1 MEHASGLLH
10 ALGLELTLEQLRWF
24 AVAIFVGVYAMIMLE
39 KYFHRT
45 VAAMLGAAIILFLGI
60 MPPKEAWNA
69 IDFNTIFLLFGMMNI
84 VTLLVWS
91 GFFNVLTKWVLR
103 FTGIDPIKI
112 MIVFAV
118 VTATLSAFLDNVTTV
133 LFITPIIIKIT
144 EVLELNPIPYVI
156 SIILASNMGGTTTL
170 IGDPPNIIIGSI
182 AGKHFM
188 DFIINVAPFATIAFI
203 VGQALNVFQVKVEGH
218 LDISDKFDLEELE
231 KLEFGD
237 VNPRL
242 MFKAVTI
249 FIITI
254 LLFFIGHVIHI
265 EPGIIALFTST
276 ILLLWSGISPVQ
288 ILEKVEWATLLFFM
302 GLFVVVGALEH
313 TGVFEIVANW
323 LLGIMGKDI
332 GKGIWIIGGFSAII
346 SGIVDN
352 IPFTMSMALVLKD
365 IAHVLGPASDHLWWA
380 LSLGACLGGNFTLIG
395 ASANIVAADI
405 STRHGHPITFMTFL
419 RYGTPVAVISTFTA
433 LVIYYLVHIIM
444 LKTHIAM
451 L

>member
-10 ALGLELTLEQLRWF
+10 ALGFDLTIEQLRWF

-45 VAAMLGAAIILFLGI
+45 VAAMLGAAIILVLGI
-60 MPPKEAWNA
+60 MPPAKAWAA

-103 FTGIDPIKI
+103 YTGINPVKI
-112 MIVFAV
+112 MIVFAI
-118 VTATLSAFLDNVTTV
+118 VTAVLSAFLDNVTTV
-133 LFITPIIIKIT
+133 LFITPIIIRIT
-144 EVLELNPIPYVI
+144 EVLELNPIPYVV

-203 VGQALNVFQVKVEGH
+203 VGQTLNVFQVKVEGH
-218 LDISDKFDLEELE
+218 LDISDQIDLEELE

-237 VNPRL
+237 VKPKL

-249 FIITI
+249 FLLTI
-254 LLFFIGHVIHI
+254 LLFFIGHIIHI
-265 EPGIIALFTST
+265 EPGIIALFMAT
-276 ILLLWSGISPVQ
+276 ILMLWSGISPVQ
-288 ILEKVEWATLLFFM
+288 ILEKVEWATLIFFM
-302 GLFVVVGALEH
+302 GLFIVVGSLEY
-313 TGVFEIVANW
+313 TGVFEMVASW
-323 LLGIMGKDI
+323 LLNIMGDDI
-332 GKGIWIIGGFSAII
+332 GKGIWIVGGFSALI

-365 IAHVLGPASDHLWWA
+365 IAHVIGPASDHLWWA

-433 LVIYYLVHIIM
+433 LIIYYLVHIIM
-444 LKTHIAM
+444 LKTHIGV
-451 L
+451 